1 VKLKSLLVVALFVLG
16 CTAAFG
22 QTFTFGFEN
31 YDGSV
36 LYCNYETF
44 TVQDADY
51 LAAGTDNLTVG
62 CLAPVDAVMVG
73 VKTAVPAAAGLG
85 QTGKAYGMA
94 DSLYDSY
101 YGFDTQLQ
109 WFVISKIKASAK
121 KQGWFGL
128 GAYAG
133 YIFGSNQGLLTL
145 SIPGGARAS
154 HGVSTGSAKMSKLKK

>member
-22 QTFTFGFEN
+22 QSFTFGFEN

-44 TVQDADY
+44 NVYDAYY
-51 LAAGTDNLTVG
+51 LAAGTDVLTTCG
-62 CLAPVDAVMVG
+62 APQNAVMVG

-94 DSLYDSY
+94 DNLYDAY
-101 YGFDTQLQ
+101 YGFDTGLQ
-109 WFVISKIKASAK
+109 WYVISKIKASAK
-121 KQGWFGL
+121 KQGWIGL
-128 GAYAG
+128 GAYGG

-145 SIPGGARAS
+145 SIPGGARPS
-154 HGVSTGSAKMSKLKK
+154 HGTSVGGAKMAKVRK